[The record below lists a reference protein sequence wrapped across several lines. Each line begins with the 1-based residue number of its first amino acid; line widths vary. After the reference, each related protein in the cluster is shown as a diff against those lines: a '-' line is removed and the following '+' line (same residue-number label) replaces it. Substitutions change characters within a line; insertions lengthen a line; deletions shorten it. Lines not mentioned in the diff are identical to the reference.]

1 MSSFEE
7 EVRKMVTNVACYEAQ
22 KKDLDSAL
30 DAVAAELARQVKRFD
45 PTTLWVYGLEVFV
58 VTASATAT
66 VEGGVVTQIPRALFA
81 GKQALAVEVATV
93 SEPSPAIKLALRSGM
108 GLRLVG

>member
-7 EVRKMVTNVACYEAQ
+7 EVRKMTVNVVCHEA
-22 KKDLDSAL
+22 KCRDLDSAL
-30 DAVAAELARQVKRFD
+30 DMIAAGLAKLAKRFD
-45 PTTLWVYGLEVFV
+45 PTTVLVYGLEVYAATSNHAAV
-58 VTASATAT
+58 VLN
-66 VEGGVVTQIPRALFA
+66 GKVTLITREFLDE
-81 GKQALAVEVATV
+81 KTIAVEVAVV